1 MCYPAP
7 IVSSRISQRC
17 VNILVSCLSR
27 IRPTPSTSSTS
38 PSSSD
43 ILLQHYG
50 SSSSYSISFIPNHHG
65 TASNRA
71 LHDCPLSQ
79 FFLLGRSGHRNGLQ
93 LSSCLL
99 LGRSGHRNGLQLSSC
114 LFFIRT
120 RSASAASYCFRR
132 YYSVLIIIIIIIHYY
147 TLFFLAR
154 FLGTQSSQE
163 LRSCTNRRG
172 H

>member
-27 IRPTPSTSSTS
+27 IRPKSSASSTS

-50 SSSSYSISFIPNHHG
+50 SSSSSLISFIPNHHG

-79 FFLLGRSGHRNGLQ
+79 FFILHTFSQHSDQLETSGFQGLVGFRPRIDGFEVIFQNSNFAHAQIAIPFSKNPHRNNMGKTYMSYISELQ
-93 LSSCLL
+93 AP
-99 LGRSGHRNGLQLSSC
+99 RNVILV
-114 LFFIRT
+114 
-120 RSASAASYCFRR
+120 SYCAESDRL
-132 YYSVLIIIIIIIHYY
+132 V
-147 TLFFLAR
+147 
-154 FLGTQSSQE
+154 E
-163 LRSCTNRRG
+163 
-172 H
+172 